1 MKKTF
6 SKKIAKI
13 FGSVERINLSL
24 HQLSNQTNF
33 QTSILPFMNR
43 SIIFRNAWTSARNL
57 ATVKG
62 GTARQYIAD
71 ALRKAWKGIV
81 VTVESLT
88 VAPAAEQIQKLA
100 DALVFAYNQYYMTPK
115 KQEAMALV
123 RQASENLEGF
133 AKTVAESVFLYK
145 KCSPKQAYC
154 IARGI
159 HDNCGNA
166 GRYADFIYQA

>member
-1 MKKTF
+1 
-6 SKKIAKI
+6 
-13 FGSVERINLSL
+13 
-24 HQLSNQTNF
+24 
-33 QTSILPFMNR
+33 MNR
-43 SIIFRNAWTSARNL
+43 SQIFRNAWTSARNL

-62 GTARQYIAD
+62 GNVRQYISE

-81 VTVESLT
+81 VTIESLT
-88 VAPAAEQIQKLA
+88 AAPAAEQIQKLA

-115 KQEAMALV
+115 KQEAIALV

-133 AKTVAESVFLYK
+133 AKTVAESVYMYK
-145 KCSPKQAYC
+145 KCSPKQAYV

-159 HDNCGNA
+159 QENCNAA

>member
-1 MKKTF
+1 
-6 SKKIAKI
+6 
-13 FGSVERINLSL
+13 
-24 HQLSNQTNF
+24 
-33 QTSILPFMNR
+33 MNR
-43 SIIFRNAWTSARNL
+43 SVIFRNAWTSARNL

-100 DALVFAYNQYYMTPK
+100 DALVFAYNKYNMNTK
-115 KQEAMALV
+115 MREAIAIV
-123 RQASENLEGF
+123 HQAAENLQGR
-133 AKTVAESVFLYK
+133 AKDIAQSVYLYN
-145 KCSPKQAYC
+145 KCSAKQAYC

-159 HDNCGNA
+159 HENCGNA

>member
-1 MKKTF
+1 
-6 SKKIAKI
+6 
-13 FGSVERINLSL
+13 
-24 HQLSNQTNF
+24 
-33 QTSILPFMNR
+33 MNR
-43 SIIFRNAWTSARNL
+43 SIIFRNAWISARNF

-62 GTARQYIAD
+62 GTARQYISD

-100 DALVFAYNQYYMTPK
+100 DALVFAYNQYYMNTK
-115 KQEAMALV
+115 KREAIAIV
-123 RQASENLEGF
+123 GSACESLEGL
-133 AKTVAESVFLYK
+133 AKDIALSVYNFK

-159 HDNCGNA
+159 HENCGQA
-166 GRYADFIYQA
+166 GRYADMIYMA